1 MKGTAKNIIWATV
14 FAFIAAILQST
25 LLAFVTVHIHFPVP
39 DLVLGIIVFTA
50 YINGAMTG
58 QITGFFSGLLL
69 DFLSAAP
76 LGLNAFIRTLIG
88 ALTGLLRGTFFL
100 DVLFLPMIL
109 CGCATIFK
117 ALILFFLHFLFPE
130 TIPVYS
136 VFQLT
141 FWFEL
146 LLNTLLAPLLFGF
159 LKLFKALLIER
170 RQS

>member
-1 MKGTAKNIIWATV
+1 MAKNIFWAII
-14 FAFIAAILQST
+14 FAFIAAIAQST

-39 DLVLGIIVFTA
+39 DLVLGIVVFTA
-50 YINGAMTG
+50 YINGVMTG
-58 QITGFFSGLLL
+58 QVTGFFSGLLL

-76 LGLNAFIRTLIG
+76 LGLNAFIYTLIG
-88 ALTGLLRGTFFL
+88 ALTGFMKGTFFL

-117 ALILFFLHFLFPE
+117 ALLLFFLHFLFPE

-136 VFQLT
+136 VFHLI
-141 FWFEL
+141 FWLEL

-159 LKLFKALLIER
+159 LKLFKSLLIER
-170 RQS
+170 RQT